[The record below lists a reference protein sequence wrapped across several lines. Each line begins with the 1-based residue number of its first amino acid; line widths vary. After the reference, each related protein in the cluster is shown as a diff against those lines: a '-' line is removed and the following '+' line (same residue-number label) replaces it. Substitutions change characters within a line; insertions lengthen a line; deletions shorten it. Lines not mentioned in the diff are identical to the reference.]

1 MTMATLPSH
10 ILSQLQFR
18 QELAPNTLPTGIDPL
33 DAAIEG
39 CPRGRITE
47 IVGPQ
52 SSGRTTL
59 LHATLAEGT
68 RLGEFCAV
76 IDTANA
82 FDPASAEAAGVD
94 LRRIVLVRCNGNP
107 EHAIKS
113 ADLLVHSGGFGIV
126 AFDLC
131 EVPARVTRR
140 IPTSWWYRFRRAIEN
155 TPTVFLILS
164 SEPNAKACASLF
176 LEIKREGA
184 EFAGVMPFQFLN
196 AARFHALPRK
206 PVRPTPARF
215 EARALR

>member
-18 QELAPNTLPTGIDPL
+18 QELAPETLPTGVDSL

-59 LHATLAEGT
+59 LHAILAEGA

-94 LRRIVLVRCNGNP
+94 LRRLVLVRCNGNP
-107 EHAIKS
+107 EHAVKS

-126 AFDLC
+126 ALDLC
-131 EVPARVTRR
+131 EVPASVTRR
-140 IPTSWWYRFRRAIEN
+140 IPLSWWYRFRRAIEN
-155 TPTVFLILS
+155 TPTVFLVLS
-164 SEPNAKACASLF
+164 SEPNAKACAALF
-176 LEIKREGA
+176 LEMQREA
-184 EFAGVMPFQFLN
+184 ADFAGTRPFQFLN
-196 AARFHALPRK
+196 GAHFHAMARK
-206 PVRPTPARF
+206 PVRATPARF